1 MRTPFTGC
9 GTALV
14 TPFTKAGSLDEAA
27 IRRLGRRQID
37 AGVHFLVPVGTTG
50 ESPTLTLAERARIVE
65 ILAEENRGRIPILAG
80 AGGYDTREV
89 IHAAAEMKDAGADG
103 LLSVT
108 PYYNRPTQEGLYQ
121 HYRALAESTPL
132 PIILY
137 NVPGRTG
144 CNIEPATVVRL
155 AALPTIVGIKEASGN
170 MSQICEMCRVVPR
183 EFIVLSGDDVMTL
196 PIMAVGGRGVI
207 AVASNEIPTEMS
219 QMVEAAERG
228 DFAGA
233 RAIHDRI
240 LPLMQINFVESS
252 PGPVKSAMAA
262 MGLLEEVYRLPLVP
276 PRSESK
282 EKINKVLKDL
292 GLLKGALV

>member
-1 MRTPFTGC
+1 
-9 GTALV
+9 
-14 TPFTKAGSLDEAA
+14 
-27 IRRLGRRQID
+27 
-37 AGVHFLVPVGTTG
+37 
-50 ESPTLTLAERARIVE
+50 
-65 ILAEENRGRIPILAG
+65 
-80 AGGYDTREV
+80 
-89 IHAAAEMKDAGADG
+89 
-103 LLSVT
+103 
-108 PYYNRPTQEGLYQ
+108 
-121 HYRALAESTPL
+121 
-132 PIILY
+132 
-137 NVPGRTG
+137 
-144 CNIEPATVVRL
+144 
-155 AALPTIVGIKEASGN
+155 
-170 MSQICEMCRVVPR
+170 
-183 EFIVLSGDDVMTL
+183 
-196 PIMAVGGRGVI
+196 VI